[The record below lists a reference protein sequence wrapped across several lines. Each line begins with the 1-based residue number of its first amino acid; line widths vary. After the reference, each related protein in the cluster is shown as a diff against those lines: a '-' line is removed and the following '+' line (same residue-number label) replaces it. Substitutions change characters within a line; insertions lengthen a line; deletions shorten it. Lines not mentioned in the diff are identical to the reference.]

1 MECIR
6 HFFPK
11 RKCFVFDQPVNDKEL
26 LAHIDEVLESQLD
39 PKVKE
44 QSNTF
49 CSYIF
54 SHARTNILREGV
66 KVTGKR
72 ESTFPKSYFFV
83 AWYKSFTYMFFSSF
97 ML

>member
-11 RKCFVFDQPVNDKEL
+11 QKCFVFDWPVNDKEL
-26 LAHIDEVLESQLD
+26 LVHIDKVLENQLD
-39 PKVKE
+39 PKFKE

-54 SHARTNILREGV
+54 AHARTKILREGV
-66 KVTGKR
+66 KVTGKC

-83 AWYKSFTYMFFSSF
+83 AWYKSNVHLYV
-97 ML
+97 LQ